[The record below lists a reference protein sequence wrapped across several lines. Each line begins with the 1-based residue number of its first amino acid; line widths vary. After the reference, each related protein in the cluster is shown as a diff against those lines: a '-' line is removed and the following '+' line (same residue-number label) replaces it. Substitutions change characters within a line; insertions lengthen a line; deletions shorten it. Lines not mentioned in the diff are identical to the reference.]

1 MRIRNFI
8 FGASVVVSVLFFG
21 GSYLLLDRIF
31 GEVLRA
37 NAEQTSEAA
46 AKVTFAAMYQLM
58 SQGWSRSQA
67 DAFVHSTAEAGTNG
81 LSVQIY
87 RSQRVSEL
95 FGNIGQPPLDDDL
108 REAMTTGNVFKRDN
122 DHAARHIYPLIA
134 EERCLRCHINVRAG
148 DVLGAVEVRQDFADL
163 LADARRQL
171 LTAFA
176 PLLPAALIV
185 AALAVWWVG
194 RRIESAVERLQAD
207 FEQVQAVDD
216 LRRIAVADHDLGFVE
231 FNRILGALGGVLARL
246 RTVAV
251 DKDILSFE
259 IGLLERFVIT
269 SEVVRDWREYVGR
282 LLVDI
287 NSVLPAHTLFSLFKI
302 DDEMFDLEVFWY
314 GPVSAETKAKMERF
328 IREELER
335 MPSFPDV
342 GSCNIH
348 HHVANKDGT
357 PITLS
362 DAEVALR
369 VKSFFVDKPKI
380 GGIVGIGVHAGVLED
395 ETRYLVVESVLST
408 LLNVVGSV
416 KAIYKYTRDLEYYA
430 TRDPLTDLFN
440 QRVFW
445 ELSAYEVGRA
455 QRHGYRFGLLLID
468 IDNFK
473 LVNDS
478 YGHSVGDTY
487 LQRFA
492 RQVQGAL
499 RDGDILARYGGDEFV
514 AVLPETTQETV
525 VTVAERV
532 RKAVE
537 ELEVMTPDGVRLRVT
552 ASIGMA
558 IYPDH
563 AENAKDLLLFADNM
577 MYRAKAAGKDQVAV
591 PTKDDVVDV
600 FRDITQKSVMVLDAI
615 EHRSVVPYFQP
626 ILDVAERRIVAYEV
640 LSRIELDGQI
650 IRADEFV
657 EIAERIGVIHRLD
670 MLVLEQALATLAA
683 RGHEGEIFV
692 NLSPRALVFSE
703 FSRDLRRIV
712 AASGISPDHIV
723 FEITERDTVKNLSL
737 LESFLCELKADG
749 FKLAIDD
756 FGSGFS
762 SFHYL
767 RRFPIDYLKIEGDF
781 ISNMLHSEKD
791 HTFVTSIRSL
801 AREMGITVVAE
812 YVESAEVLGE
822 LERMEVHLAQGYYIG
837 RPARELLPVV
847 WEPPAPANAATPLAV
862 SPS

>member
-8 FGASVVVSVLFFG
+8 FGASIVVSILFFG

-67 DAFVHSTAEAGTNG
+67 DAFVHSTAEAGTSG

-87 RSQRVSEL
+87 RSQLVTDL
-95 FGNIGQPPLDDDL
+95 FGSITQPPLDDDL
-108 REAMTTGNVFKRDN
+108 RQAMTSGNVFKRDS
-122 DHAARHIYPLIA
+122 DHVARHIYPLIA
-134 EERCLRCHINVRAG
+134 EERCLRCHINARAG
-148 DVLGAVEVRQDFADL
+148 DVLGAVEVRQDFTHL

-176 PLLPAALIV
+176 PLLPAALLV

-194 RRIESAVERLQAD
+194 RRIESSVERLQAD

-282 LLVDI
+282 LLIDI
-287 NSVLPAHTLFSLFKI
+287 NTVLPAHTLFSLFKI

-314 GPVSAETKAKMERF
+314 GPVSGETRAKMERY
-328 IREELER
+328 IRDELVR
-335 MPSFPDV
+335 LPSFPDV

-348 HHVANKDGT
+348 HYIANQGG
-357 PITLS
+357 PEITLS
-362 DAEVALR
+362 DTEVALR

-380 GGIVGIGVHAGVLED
+380 GGIVGIGVHSGVLED

-445 ELSAYEVGRA
+445 ELTTYEVGRA
-455 QRHGYRFGLLLID
+455 QRRGYRFGLLLID

-473 LVNDS
+473 LVNDN

-499 RDGDILARYGGDEFV
+499 RDGDILSRYGGDEFV
-514 AVLPETTQETV
+514 ALLPETTQDDV

-532 RKAVE
+532 RRAVE
-537 ELEVMTPDGVRLRVT
+537 ELEVEAPDGVRLRVT

-558 IYPDH
+558 VYPDH
-563 AENAKDLLLFADNM
+563 AESPKDLLLFADNM
-577 MYRAKAAGKDQVAV
+577 MYRAKAAGKDQIAV
-591 PTKDDVVDV
+591 PTKDDIVDV

-615 EHRSVVPYFQP
+615 ENRRVVPYFQP

-640 LSRIELDGQI
+640 LSRIELEDQI

-670 MLVLEQALATLAA
+670 ILVLEQALATLAQ

-737 LESFLCELKADG
+737 LERFLSELKADG

-781 ISNMLHSEKD
+781 ISNMLSSEKD

-837 RPARELLPVV
+837 RPARELLPVR
-847 WEPPAPANAATPLAV
+847 WQPPASAGGA
-862 SPS
+862 SSQ